1 MPQDINITG
10 QYKVNGIPLQSGS
23 NIDKDSSVI
32 ITPVPSLNT
41 QNTFGTNGFMTISNP
56 GSGSPVINN
65 TNYYAM
71 LPKNVVR
78 TAASVGSTAS
88 IYSNVTN
95 AISPTLGFNMSYG
108 IKFGVDQY
116 ISTMRAFIGF
126 SALTAAPANVEPNT
140 LINTF
145 GICKPSTSDNFH
157 IIHNDATG
165 TATLIDLGTNFP
177 ANTTRTDVYFL
188 RMWGNATALNYIVE
202 RYDAVTGGILNQ
214 TSGVITT
221 DLPAT
226 NIVAVPRIW
235 VSNNATLLQP
245 ALMVNRITIAS
256 I

>member
-23 NIDKDSSVI
+23 NIDKDASVI
-32 ITPVPSLNT
+32 ITPIPSLNT
-41 QNTFGTNGFMTISNP
+41 QNTFGTNGFMTITNP

-65 TNYYAM
+65 ANYYAM

-78 TAASVGSTAS
+78 TATSSGSTAG
-88 IYSNVTN
+88 IYSNVTS
-95 AISPTLGFNMSYG
+95 AIAPTLAYSMSYG

-126 SALTAAPANVEPNT
+126 SSLTSAPANVEPNT
-140 LINTF
+140 LTNTF

-157 IIHNDATG
+157 IIHNDAAG

-177 ANTTRTDVYFL
+177 ANTTRADVYFL
-188 RMWGNATALNYIVE
+188 RMWGNSTALNYIVE
-202 RYDAVTGGILNQ
+202 RYDSVGDVLHQ
-214 TSGVITT
+214 TSGVIVT

-226 NIVAVPRIW
+226 SVVVVPRIW
-235 VSNNATLLQP
+235 VSNNATILQP
-245 ALMVNRITIAS
+245 ALMVNRITISAL
-256 I
+256 